1 MKEKRRTGAII
12 CLFLIMSLTACGGT
26 KAEFSGGKEYIF
38 SETES
43 DELYNEELTNKESG
57 GVDNKEGSSQNTQSG
72 TLGQSWEGADEGQG
86 DSSGE
91 GGSAGSANGE
101 ESIETICVYLCGA
114 VVHPGVYTLP
124 LGSRLCDGI
133 DLAGGMTETACQEYW
148 NLAEVLCDGQM
159 VYVPTEEEAKD
170 RMPFSEMSTGN
181 RSGNENKGSLA
192 ESGQKSGEGSYSA
205 DSGKVNIN
213 TAAAELLMTLP
224 GIGESKANN
233 IVAYREE
240 YGLFQEI
247 SDIKNVAGIKDGV
260 YNQVKDFITV
270 D

>member
-26 KAEFSGGKEYIF
+26 KAGFSGGKEYVF
-38 SETES
+38 PETES
-43 DELYNEELTNKESG
+43 DELYNEELTNQEL
-57 GVDNKEGSSQNTQSG
+57 T
-72 TLGQSWEGADEGQG
+72 T
-86 DSSGE
+86 
-91 GGSAGSANGE
+91 GGSAGE
-101 ESIETICVYLCGA
+101 EDAADPETSSETICVYLCGE

-133 DLAGGMTETACQEYW
+133 DLAGGMTEAACQEYW
-148 NLAEVLCDGQM
+148 NLAEILCDGQM
-159 VYVPTEEEAKD
+159 VYVPAEEEAKE
-170 RMPFSEMSTGN
+170 RM
-181 RSGNENKGSLA
+181 RSLS
-192 ESGQKSGEGSYSA
+192 ESGQQSGNGSCSA

-213 TAAAELLMTLP
+213 AASAELLMTLP
-224 GIGESKANN
+224 GIGESKADS
-233 IVAYREE
+233 IIAYREE
-240 YGLFQEI
+240 HGMFQEI